1 MQPSKVLGKAAG
13 NLGGKVGKLL
23 TRQAHLPYVGPIA
36 LWIIVFVIAPLGFI
50 IYFSFLT
57 TGPFGEIIH
66 TFTLENYRTAM
77 KGAYGVIFLRSLL
90 FASLTNVICLLIGYP
105 LAYWIV
111 RYGGKWESLL
121 LFLVVG
127 PSWTCYLIRLYALKT
142 LVGHTGFIN
151 SVLLNLGLISSPLQ
165 ILYTPYAVILG
176 LVYSWLPFMVLP
188 IYASLRG
195 LDPSLLEASVDLGAT
210 PLRRFFTV
218 TLPLTKGGI
227 FAGTI
232 LVLIPSL
239 GEWLVPQLLGG
250 AKFMM
255 AGSLVEH
262 HFIKMGDIPMG
273 SSIAAALAAMVLLV
287 IYLSFKVGGEEA
299 LERVI

>member
-1 MQPSKVLGKAAG
+1 
-13 NLGGKVGKLL
+13 
-23 TRQAHLPYVGPIA
+23 
-36 LWIIVFVIAPLGFI
+36 
-50 IYFSFLT
+50 
-57 TGPFGEIIH
+57 
-66 TFTLENYRTAM
+66 
-77 KGAYGVIFLRSLL
+77 
-90 FASLTNVICLLIGYP
+90 
-105 LAYWIV
+105 
-111 RYGGKWESLL
+111 
-121 LFLVVG
+121 
-127 PSWTCYLIRLYALKT
+127 
-142 LVGHTGFIN
+142 
-151 SVLLNLGLISSPLQ
+151 
-165 ILYTPYAVILG
+165 
-176 LVYSWLPFMVLP
+176 MVLP

-239 GEWLVPQLLGG
+239 GEWLVPLLLGG
-250 AKFMM
+250 AKVMM

-299 LERVI
+299 LERVL

>member
-1 MQPSKVLGKAAG
+1 M
-13 NLGGKVGKLL
+13 GKVGKLL
-23 TRQAHLPYVGPIA
+23 ARQAHLPYVGPIA
-36 LWIIVFVIAPLGFI
+36 LWVIVFVIAPLGVI

-77 KGAYGVIFLRSLL
+77 KGAYGIIFLRSLL

-111 RYGGKWESLL
+111 RCGGKWESLL
-121 LFLVVG
+121 LFLVVA

-142 LVGHTGFIN
+142 LVGHTGLIN
-151 SVLLNLGLISSPLQ
+151 SALLNLGLISSPLE

-239 GEWLVPQLLGG
+239 GEWLVPLLLGG
-250 AKFMM
+250 AKVMM

-299 LERVI
+299 LERVL

>member
-1 MQPSKVLGKAAG
+1 MAG
-13 NLGGKVGKLL
+13 NLMGKVGKLL
-23 TRQAHLPYVGPIA
+23 AKQTHLPYVGPIT
-36 LWIIVFVIAPLGFI
+36 LWVLLFVIAPLGFI

-57 TGPFGEIIH
+57 TGPFGEIIR
-66 TFTLENYRTAM
+66 TFTLENYKALM
-77 KGAYGVIFLRSLL
+77 KGAYATIILRSIL
-90 FASLTNVICLLIGYP
+90 FAFVTNTICLLIGYP

-111 RYGGKWESLL
+111 KYGGKWEVFLL
-121 LFLVVG
+121 MLVIL
-127 PSWTCYLIRLYALKT
+127 PSWTCYIIRLYALKT
-142 LVGHTGFIN
+142 LVGHTGLI
-151 SVLLNLGLISSPLQ
+151 SSALLNLGLISSPLE

-195 LDPSLLEASVDLGAT
+195 LDPSLLEASADLGAT
-210 PLRRFFTV
+210 PFRTFFTV

-227 FAGTI
+227 YAGTI

-239 GEWLVPQLLGG
+239 GEWLVPLLLGG
-250 AKFMM
+250 AKVMM

-262 HFIKMGDIPMG
+262 HFIKVGDIPMG
-273 SSIAAALAAMVLLV
+273 SSIAAALAAMVLLI

>member
-1 MQPSKVLGKAAG
+1 M
-13 NLGGKVGKLL
+13 GKVGKLL

-36 LWIIVFVIAPLGFI
+36 LWAIVFIIAPLGFI
-50 IYFSFLT
+50 IYFSFLS
-57 TGPFGEIIH
+57 TGPYGEIIH
-66 TFTLENYRTAM
+66 TFTLENYRAVM
-77 KGAYGVIFLRSLL
+77 KGAYATIILRSILY
-90 FASLTNVICLLIGYP
+90 ASLTNVICLLIGYP

-111 RYGGKWESLL
+111 RYGGKWEPFLL
-121 LFLVVG
+121 ILVIL
-127 PSWTCYLIRLYALKT
+127 PSWTAYLIRLYALKT
-142 LVGHTGFIN
+142 LVGHTGLIN
-151 SVLLNLGLISSPLQ
+151 STLLNLGLISSPLE

-176 LVYSWLPFMVLP
+176 LVYSWLPFMILP

-195 LDPSLLEASVDLGAT
+195 LDPSLLEASADLGAT
-210 PLRRFFTV
+210 PFRRFFTV
-218 TLPLTKGGI
+218 TLPLTKGGV

-239 GEWLVPQLLGG
+239 GEWLVPLLLGG
-250 AKFMM
+250 AKVMM

-262 HFIKMGDIPMG
+262 HFIKVGDIPMG
-273 SSIAAALAAMVLLV
+273 SSIAAALTAIVLLI

>member
-1 MQPSKVLGKAAG
+1 MRTSKVIGRAG
-13 NLGGKVGKLL
+13 NLTGKVGKLL

-36 LWIIVFVIAPLGFI
+36 LWVIVFAIAPLGFI

-66 TFTLENYRTAM
+66 TFTLENYQNAM
-77 KGAYGVIFLRSLL
+77 KGAYAIIFLRSLI
-90 FASLTNVICLLIGYP
+90 FAFATNAICLLIGYP
-105 LAYWIV
+105 LAYWV
-111 RYGGKWESLL
+111 ARYGGKWEYLL
-121 LFLVVG
+121 LILIIL
-127 PSWTCYLIRLYALKT
+127 PSWTAYLIRLYALKT
-142 LVGHTGFIN
+142 LIGHTGLIN
-151 SVLLNLGLISSPLQ
+151 SALLNLGLISSPLE

-176 LVYSWLPFMVLP
+176 LVYSWLPFMILP

-195 LDPSLLEASVDLGAT
+195 LDPSLLEASADLGAT
-210 PLRRFFTV
+210 PFRRFFTV

-232 LVLIPSL
+232 LVFIPSL
-239 GEWLVPQLLGG
+239 GEWLIPLLLGG
-250 AKFMM
+250 AKVMM

-262 HFIKMGDIPMG
+262 HFIKVGNIPMG
-273 SSIAAALAAMVLLV
+273 CSIAAFLTAMVLLV
-287 IYLSFKVGGEEA
+287 IYLSFKLGGEEA

>member
-1 MQPSKVLGKAAG
+1 MGKLGK
-13 NLGGKVGKLL
+13 LF
-23 TRQAHLPYVGPIA
+23 TRQAYLPYVGPIA
-36 LWIIVFVIAPLGFI
+36 LWVIIFVIAPLGFI

-57 TGPFGEIIH
+57 RGPFGEIIH
-66 TFTLENYRTAM
+66 TFTLENYRAVM
-77 KGAYGVIFLRSLL
+77 KGAYGVVFLRSLL
-90 FASLTNVICLLIGYP
+90 FASLTNVICLLAGYP

-111 RYGGKWESLL
+111 RYGGKWENLL
-121 LFLVVG
+121 LMLIVL

-142 LVGHTGFIN
+142 LVGHTGLIN
-151 SVLLNLGLISSPLQ
+151 SALLNLGIISSPLK

-218 TLPLTKGGI
+218 TLPLTKGGV

-239 GEWLVPQLLGG
+239 GEWLVPLLLGG
-250 AKFMM
+250 AKVMM
-255 AGSLVEH
+255 AGTLVEH

-273 SSIAAALAAMVLLV
+273 SSIAAALAAMVLLI

>member
-1 MQPSKVLGKAAG
+1 MQSPKG
-13 NLGGKVGKLL
+13 NLKEKVGKLL
-23 TRQAHLPYVGPIA
+23 TRQAHLPYVGPITV
-36 LWIIVFVIAPLGFI
+36 WVIVFVIAPLGFI

-57 TGPFGEIIH
+57 RGPFGEIIH
-66 TFTLENYRTAM
+66 TFTLENYQTAM

-90 FASLTNVICLLIGYP
+90 FAFATNAICLLTGYP

-111 RYGGKWESLL
+111 RYGGKWETLL
-121 LFLVVG
+121 LMLIIL
-127 PSWTCYLIRLYALKT
+127 PSWTAYLIRLYALKT
-142 LVGHTGFIN
+142 LVGHTGLIN
-151 SVLLNLGLISSPLQ
+151 SALLSLGLISSPLQ

-176 LVYSWLPFMVLP
+176 LVYSWLPFMILP

-195 LDPSLLEASVDLGAT
+195 LDPSLLEASSDLGAT
-210 PLRRFFTV
+210 PFRTFFTV

-227 FAGTI
+227 YAGTI

-239 GEWLVPQLLGG
+239 GEWLVPLLLGG
-250 AKFMM
+250 AKVMM

-262 HFIKMGDIPMG
+262 HFIKVGDIPMG
-273 SSIAAALAAMVLLV
+273 SSIAAALAAMVLLI

>member
-1 MQPSKVLGKAAG
+1 M
-13 NLGGKVGKLL
+13 GKVGKLL

-36 LWIIVFVIAPLGFI
+36 LWAIVFIIAPLGFI
-50 IYFSFLT
+50 IYFSFLS
-57 TGPFGEIIH
+57 TGPYGEIIH
-66 TFTLENYRTAM
+66 TFTLENYRAVM
-77 KGAYGVIFLRSLL
+77 KGAYATIILRSILY
-90 FASLTNVICLLIGYP
+90 ASLTNVICLLIGYP

-111 RYGGKWESLL
+111 RYGGKWEPFLL
-121 LFLVVG
+121 ILVIL
-127 PSWTCYLIRLYALKT
+127 PSWTAYLIRLYALKT
-142 LVGHTGFIN
+142 LVGHTGLIN
-151 SVLLNLGLISSPLQ
+151 STLLNLGLISSPLE

-176 LVYSWLPFMVLP
+176 LVYSWLPFMILP

-195 LDPSLLEASVDLGAT
+195 LDPSLLEASADLGAT
-210 PLRRFFTV
+210 PFRRFFTV
-218 TLPLTKGGI
+218 TLPLTKGGV

-239 GEWLVPQLLGG
+239 GEWLVPLLLGG
-250 AKFMM
+250 AKVMM

-262 HFIKMGDIPMG
+262 HFIKVGDIPMG
-273 SSIAAALAAMVLLV
+273 SSIAAALAAIVLLI